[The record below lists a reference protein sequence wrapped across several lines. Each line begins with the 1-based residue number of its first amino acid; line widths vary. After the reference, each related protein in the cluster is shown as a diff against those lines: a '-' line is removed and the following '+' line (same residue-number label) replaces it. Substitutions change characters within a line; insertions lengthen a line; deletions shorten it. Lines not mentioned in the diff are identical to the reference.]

1 MKAQR
6 VFSSVLSHTPG
17 ETKSA
22 WRRRKPSQGSGKE
35 KNWMKTRWLLSLR
48 TSGWAMRRSW
58 IGNGGSEP
66 KGKARGRGRLLAG
79 GRMPNPEASEG
90 NGRDWEPV
98 AGQSYWC
105 ETEGPIEEAVG

>member
-6 VFSSVLSHTPG
+6 LFLLRSHIPQV

-48 TSGWAMRRSW
+48 TSGWATWRSW
-58 IGNGGSEP
+58 MGNGGSEP

-98 AGQSYWC
+98 AGRSYWC
-105 ETEGPIEEAVG
+105 ETEGPIEKAVG